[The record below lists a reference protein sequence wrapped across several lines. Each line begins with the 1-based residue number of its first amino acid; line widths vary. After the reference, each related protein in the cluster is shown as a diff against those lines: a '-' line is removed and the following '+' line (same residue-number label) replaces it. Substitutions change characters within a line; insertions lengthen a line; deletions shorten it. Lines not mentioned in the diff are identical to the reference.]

1 MPPVSASARSMCGAR
16 RLARLARPLLRLGL
30 LGALASLSIGVA
42 PGWAQTAG
50 GSSGVTLGAGS
61 EEASVVAD
69 QIQQVGGTSDLLI
82 AVGNVEITR
91 GQSRLLA
98 DRVELNRDTGQA
110 VAQGKVVFYDG
121 PDRLVGERI
130 DYNLKTGTGVV
141 YNGSAV
147 SAPYYHLSA
156 ERMDRVGD
164 SVYEVRRGVFTTCE
178 GDDPAWSFHFDSGN
192 ADLDDIVY
200 GRDASFWIKSVPVL
214 PWVPFFAAALRRERQ
229 SGFLFPEF
237 GQSSRKGF
245 FTRVPYFWAIGDS
258 QDLTVTLDGFSQR
271 GVGLEGQYRYVLSR
285 EQRGDL
291 NVFGVNEALRND
303 AHARVDENRGWGSF
317 HHDWQITPRLSF
329 KVNANGVSDDL
340 IFRDYGNRLP
350 DRASQRAETN
360 VSVTQVWD
368 AWSLVGNVKWYQDLT
383 TSRPIELQRVPDIQV
398 TGIRQP
404 VPGLPGVL
412 YENTASFVNFIR
424 DVGPDGM
431 RADFHPRFLMPIPV
445 GGLVTVTPFAGGR
458 LTYYDQRVVD
468 QRLTRSGALLVEESV
483 YDPRVRRQVEWGA
496 DVESR
501 VSRVYT
507 TDGSG
512 SVAAYQHVIEPRV
525 RVIEIRGVDQKAYPN
540 YDPGASTTTG
550 IDPGY
555 ERRTGIDRLG
565 KANEVTYYL
574 TNILN
579 AKTVA
584 GPDQAP
590 VRWEM
595 VRFTLS
601 QTYKMDPLAQPF
613 KDLYADL
620 TFHPNQRIG
629 FHTDARYNVYNLGL
643 REANADIRLIY
654 PRVSVAV
661 GPRFNEQANTRYLR
675 AETLVKVLNNLD
687 VRGATSWDVQ
697 KGRAIENRIGVDW
710 RFSCWSVTAEY
721 VNRHNDESEFRI
733 MVNLLGVGQVGT
745 SARAGF

>member
-1 MPPVSASARSMCGAR
+1 MPPVSAPARSMCGPR
-16 RLARLARPLLRLGL
+16 RLARLALLLLSPLV
-30 LGALASLSIGVA
+30 SIGIGAA
-42 PGWAQTAG
+42 PGWGQPASPAG
-50 GSSGVTLGAGS
+50 GVTVRAGG

-69 QIQQVGGTSDLLI
+69 QIQQVGGSSDLLI

-141 YNGSAV
+141 YNGSAM
-147 SAPYYHLSA
+147 SAPYYRLSA

-178 GDDPAWSFHFDSGN
+178 GDDPAWSFHFSSGN
-192 ADLDDIVY
+192 ADLEDIVY
-200 GRDASFWIKSVPVL
+200 GRDASFWVKSVPVW
-214 PWVPFFAAALRRERQ
+214 PWFPFFAAALRRERQ

-245 FTRVPYFWAIGDS
+245 FTRVPYFWAIDDS
-258 QDLTVTLDGFSQR
+258 QDLTVTLDAFSQR
-271 GVGLEGQYRYVLSR
+271 GLGVEGQYRYVLSR

-291 NVFGVNEALRND
+291 NVFGVNEVLRND
-303 AHARVDENRGWGSF
+303 AHAHVPENRGWASF
-317 HHDWQITPRLSF
+317 HHDWQITPGLSF
-329 KVNANGVSDDL
+329 KVNANVVSDDL

-350 DRASQRAETN
+350 DRANQRAETN
-360 VSVTQVWD
+360 VFVTQVWD

-383 TSRPIELQRVPDIQV
+383 TARAIELQRVPDIQL

-404 VPGLPGVL
+404 LPGVPGVL
-412 YENTASFVNFIR
+412 YENSASFVKFIR
-424 DVGPDGM
+424 EVGPEGI

-445 GGLVTVTPFAGGR
+445 GGLLTVTPWAGGR
-458 LTYYDQRVVD
+458 LTYYDQRVID
-468 QRLTRSGALLVEESV
+468 QRITRVGGLLVEESV
-483 YDPRVRRQVEWGA
+483 YDPRVRRQVEAGV

-525 RVIEIRGVDQKAYPN
+525 RFIEIRGLDQKAFPT
-540 YDPGASTTTG
+540 YDPGASTASG

-584 GPDQAP
+584 GPDQTP
-590 VRWEM
+590 IRWEM
-595 VRFTLS
+595 IRFTLS
-601 QTYKMDPLAQPF
+601 QTYKMDPVSQPL
-613 KDLYADL
+613 KDLYGDL
-620 TFHPNQRIG
+620 TVQPNQRIG
-629 FHTDARYNVYNLGL
+629 FHADARYNVYNLGL
-643 REANADIRLIY
+643 REANADIRVTY
-654 PRVSVAV
+654 PRITVGV
-661 GPRFNEQANTRYLR
+661 GPRFNEEGNSRYLH
-675 AETLVKVLNNLD
+675 AESVVKVLNNLD
-687 VRGATSWDVQ
+687 VRGSTSWDVL
-697 KGRAIENRIGVDW
+697 KGRAIENRVGIDW
-710 RFSCWSVTAEY
+710 RFSCWSVSAEY
-721 VNRHNDESEFRI
+721 VNRNSDESEFRV

-745 SARAGF
+745 SARAGGF

>member
-1 MPPVSASARSMCGAR
+1 MCSPR
-16 RLARLARPLLRLGL
+16 RLARLAPLLLSALVSIG
-30 LGALASLSIGVA
+30 LGAA
-42 PGWAQTAG
+42 PGWGQPASPAG
-50 GSSGVTLGAGS
+50 GVTVRAGG

-69 QIQQVGGTSDLLI
+69 QIQQVGGSSDLLI

-141 YNGSAV
+141 YNGSAM
-147 SAPYYHLSA
+147 SAPYYRLSA

-178 GDDPAWSFHFDSGN
+178 GDDPAWSFHFATGN
-192 ADLDDIVY
+192 ADLEDIVY
-200 GRDASFWIKSVPVL
+200 GRDASFWIKSVPVW
-214 PWVPFFAAALRRERQ
+214 PWFPVFAAALRRERQ

-237 GQSSRKGF
+237 GQSSRKGVF
-245 FTRVPYFWAIGDS
+245 SRVPYFWAIDDS
-258 QDLTVTLDGFSQR
+258 QDLTVTLDAFSQR
-271 GVGLEGQYRYVLSR
+271 GLGVEGQYRYVLSR
-285 EQRGDL
+285 EQKGDL
-291 NVFGVNEALRND
+291 NVFGVNEVLRND
-303 AHARVDENRGWGSF
+303 AHAHVPENRGWASF
-317 HHDWQITPRLSF
+317 HHDWQINPRLSF
-329 KVNANGVSDDL
+329 KVNANVVSDDL

-350 DRASQRAETN
+350 DRANQRAETN
-360 VSVTQVWD
+360 VFVTQVWD

-383 TSRPIELQRVPDIQV
+383 TARAIELQRVPDIQL

-404 VPGLPGVL
+404 LPGVPGVL
-412 YENTASFVNFIR
+412 YENSASFVNFIR
-424 DVGPDGM
+424 EVGPEGI

-445 GGLVTVTPFAGGR
+445 GGLLTVTPWAGGR
-458 LTYYDQRVVD
+458 LTYYDQRVID
-468 QRLTRSGALLVEESV
+468 QRITRVGGLLVEESV
-483 YDPRVRRQVEWGA
+483 YDPRVRRQVEVGA

-501 VSRVYT
+501 ISRVYT

-512 SVAAYQHVIEPRV
+512 SVSAYQHVIEPRV
-525 RVIEIRGVDQKAYPN
+525 RLIEIRGLDQKAFPT
-540 YDPGASTTTG
+540 YDPGASTATG

-584 GPDQAP
+584 GPDQTP
-590 VRWEM
+590 IRWEM
-595 VRFTLS
+595 IRFTLS
-601 QTYKMDPLAQPF
+601 QTFKMDPVSQPL
-613 KDLYADL
+613 KDLYGDL
-620 TFHPNQRIG
+620 TIQPNQRIG
-629 FHTDARYNVYNLGL
+629 FHADARYNVYNLGL
-643 REANADIRLIY
+643 REANADIRLTY
-654 PRVSVAV
+654 PRVTVAV
-661 GPRFNEQANTRYLR
+661 GPRFSEEANSRYLR
-675 AETLVKVLNNLD
+675 AETVVKVLNNLD
-687 VRGATSWDVQ
+687 VRGATSWDVL
-697 KGRAIENRIGVDW
+697 KGRAIENRVGIDW

-721 VNRHNDESEFRI
+721 VNRNSDESEFRV
-733 MVNLLGVGQVGT
+733 MVNLLGVGQVGS
-745 SARAGF
+745 SARAGGF

>member
-1 MPPVSASARSMCGAR
+1 MPPVSAPARSMCGPR
-16 RLARLARPLLRLGL
+16 RLARLALLL
-30 LGALASLSIGVA
+30 LSALVSTGIGAA
-42 PGWAQTAG
+42 PGWGQPASPAG
-50 GSSGVTLGAGS
+50 GVTVRAGG

-141 YNGSAV
+141 YNGSAM
-147 SAPYYHLSA
+147 SAPYYRLSA

-178 GDDPAWSFHFDSGN
+178 GDDPAWSFHFATGN
-192 ADLDDIVY
+192 ADLEDIVY
-200 GRDASFWIKSVPVL
+200 GRDASFWIKSVPVW
-214 PWVPFFAAALRRERQ
+214 PWFPVFAAALRRERQ

-245 FTRVPYFWAIGDS
+245 FTRVPYFWAIDDS
-258 QDLTVTLDGFSQR
+258 QDLTVTLDAFSQR
-271 GVGLEGQYRYVLSR
+271 GLGVEGQYRYVLSR

-291 NVFGVNEALRND
+291 NVFGVNEVLRND
-303 AHARVDENRGWGSF
+303 AHAHVPENRGWASF

-329 KVNANGVSDDL
+329 KVNANVVSDDL

-350 DRASQRAETN
+350 DRANQRAETN
-360 VSVTQVWD
+360 VFVTQVWD

-383 TSRPIELQRVPDIQV
+383 TARAIELQRVPDIQL

-404 VPGLPGVL
+404 LPGVPGVL
-412 YENTASFVNFIR
+412 YENSASFVNFIR
-424 DVGPDGM
+424 EVGPGGI

-445 GGLVTVTPFAGGR
+445 GGLLTVTPWAGGR
-458 LTYYDQRVVD
+458 LTYYDQRVID
-468 QRLTRSGALLVEESV
+468 QRITRVGGLLVEESV
-483 YDPRVRRQVEWGA
+483 YDPRVRRQVEVGA

-501 VSRVYT
+501 ISRVYT

-512 SVAAYQHVIEPRV
+512 SVSAYQHVIEPRV
-525 RVIEIRGVDQKAYPN
+525 RLIEIRGLDQKAFPT
-540 YDPGASTTTG
+540 YDPGASTATG
-550 IDPGY
+550 VDPGY

-590 VRWEM
+590 IRWEM
-595 VRFTLS
+595 IRFTLS
-601 QTYKMDPLAQPF
+601 QTFKMDPVSQPL
-613 KDLYADL
+613 KDLYGDL
-620 TFHPNQRIG
+620 TIQPNQRIG
-629 FHTDARYNVYNLGL
+629 FHADARYNVYNLGL
-643 REANADIRLIY
+643 REANADIRLTY
-654 PRVSVAV
+654 PRVTVAV
-661 GPRFNEQANTRYLR
+661 GPRFSEEANSRYLR
-675 AETLVKVLNNLD
+675 AETVVKVLNNLD
-687 VRGATSWDVQ
+687 VRGATSWDVL
-697 KGRAIENRIGVDW
+697 KGRAIENRVGIDW
-710 RFSCWSVTAEY
+710 RFSCWSVSAEY
-721 VNRHNDESEFRI
+721 VNRNSDESEFRV

-745 SARAGF
+745 SARAGGF

>member
-1 MPPVSASARSMCGAR
+1 MCGPR
-16 RLARLARPLLRLGL
+16 RLARLALLL
-30 LGALASLSIGVA
+30 LSALVSIGIGAA
-42 PGWAQTAG
+42 PGWGQPASPAG
-50 GSSGVTLGAGS
+50 GVTVRAGG
-61 EEASVVAD
+61 EEATVVAD
-69 QIQQVGGTSDLLI
+69 QIQQVGGSSDLLI

-141 YNGSAV
+141 YNGSAM
-147 SAPYYHLSA
+147 SAPYYRLSA

-178 GDDPAWSFHFDSGN
+178 GDDPAWSFHFASGN
-192 ADLDDIVY
+192 ADLEDIVY
-200 GRDASFWIKSVPVL
+200 GRDASFWIKSVPVW
-214 PWVPFFAAALRRERQ
+214 PWFPVFAAALRRERQ

-245 FTRVPYFWAIGDS
+245 FTRVPYFWAIDDS
-258 QDLTVTLDGFSQR
+258 QDLTVTLDAFSQR
-271 GVGLEGQYRYVLSR
+271 GLGVEGQYRYVLSR
-285 EQRGDL
+285 DQRGDL
-291 NVFGVNEALRND
+291 NVFGVNEVLRTD
-303 AHARVDENRGWGSF
+303 AHAHVPENRGWASF

-329 KVNANGVSDDL
+329 KVNANVVSDDL

-350 DRASQRAETN
+350 DRANQRAETN
-360 VSVTQVWD
+360 VFVTQVWD

-383 TSRPIELQRVPDIQV
+383 TARAIELQRVPDIQL

-404 VPGLPGVL
+404 LPGVPGVL
-412 YENTASFVNFIR
+412 YENSASFVNFIR
-424 DVGPDGM
+424 EVGPEGM

-445 GGLVTVTPFAGGR
+445 GGLLTVTPWAGGR
-458 LTYYDQRVVD
+458 LTYYDQRVID
-468 QRLTRSGALLVEESV
+468 QRITRVGGLLVEESV
-483 YDPRVRRQVEWGA
+483 YDPRVRRQVEVGV

-501 VSRVYT
+501 ISRVYT

-512 SVAAYQHVIEPRV
+512 NVAAYQHVIEPRV
-525 RVIEIRGVDQKAYPN
+525 RLIEIRGLDQKAFPT
-540 YDPGASTTTG
+540 YDPGASTATG

-595 VRFTLS
+595 IRFTLS
-601 QTYKMDPLAQPF
+601 QTFKMDPVSQPL
-613 KDLYADL
+613 KDLYGDL
-620 TFHPNQRIG
+620 TIQPNQRIG
-629 FHTDARYNVYNLGL
+629 FHADARYNVYNLGL
-643 REANADIRLIY
+643 REANADIRLTY
-654 PRVSVAV
+654 PRVTVGV
-661 GPRFNEQANTRYLR
+661 GPRFNEEGNSRYLH
-675 AETLVKVLNNLD
+675 AESVVKVLNNLD
-687 VRGATSWDVQ
+687 VRGATSWDVL
-697 KGRAIENRIGVDW
+697 KGRAIENRVGIDW
-710 RFSCWSVTAEY
+710 RFSCWSVSAEY
-721 VNRHNDESEFRI
+721 VNRNSDESEFRV
-733 MVNLLGVGQVGT
+733 MVNLLGVGQVGS
-745 SARAGF
+745 SARAGGF